1 MNLQTFSALFL
12 KNFLKTFYT
21 TTHVCPSAESRK
33 ELNSNTGNI
42 CAKLQAFQ
50 QKSRIQSVRKENP
63 GHNPCNAQNK
73 ACNQL
78 ERKRMSNIPQ
88 TCESRLK
95 HPKIGKLKALK
106 FLVNSCRFSP
116 LWHGTCINWN
126 EPAMQKRI
134 GVSHDNPIPNPTNYE
149 QNLFFFYSF
158 ILLSSYSSRTDL
170 INSRTILLAGF
181 SLNFLIVSKDVVPK

>member
-1 MNLQTFSALFL
+1 MKRFIQKPTFPRLPEVGRNQFQYKQHLCQTTLISV
-12 KNFLKTFYT
+12 KNPYSVST
-21 TTHVCPSAESRK
+21 ERK
-33 ELNSNTGNI
+33 PRTQPH
-42 CAKLQAFQ
+42 K
-50 QKSRIQSVRKENP
+50 
-63 GHNPCNAQNK
+63 AQNK

>member
-1 MNLQTFSALFL
+1 MPVCRKPEGTQFQYRQYLCQTASISA
-12 KNFLKTFYT
+12 KIPHPVSTEGKPRTQP
-21 TTHVCPSAESRK
+21 HK
-33 ELNSNTGNI
+33 
-42 CAKLQAFQ
+42 
-50 QKSRIQSVRKENP
+50 
-63 GHNPCNAQNK
+63 AQNK

-95 HPKIGKLKALK
+95 RPKIGKLKALK
-106 FLVNSCRFSP
+106 FLVNPCRFSP

-126 EPAMQKRI
+126 EPAMQKKESGYLTTTRFQTQQTM
-134 GVSHDNPIPNPTNYE
+134 SKTYS
-149 QNLFFFYSF
+149 FFYTF